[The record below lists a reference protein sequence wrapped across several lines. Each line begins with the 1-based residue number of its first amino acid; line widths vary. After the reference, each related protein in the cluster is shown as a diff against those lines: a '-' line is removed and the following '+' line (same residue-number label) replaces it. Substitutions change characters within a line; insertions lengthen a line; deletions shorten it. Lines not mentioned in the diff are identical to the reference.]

1 LPADA
6 VLDWMEENLPP
17 LDGSAI
23 LEPAPP
29 REEPLRQHTTPPR
42 TQALSDNSKTFLQRR
57 KNLSLRRKNL
67 SLGRKTAKKPAKA
80 AAAAAPA
87 EPTAKCYELSNT
99 LMSLVDVLGSVEGGE
114 ALTELTRTSTGAAA
128 EGEDIYD
135 MIDAEVHTR
144 GLDRSRDHSEEHSTG
159 SRVYD
164 PGLWI
169 INIQD

>member
-1 LPADA
+1 
-6 VLDWMEENLPP
+6 MEENLPP

-57 KNLSLRRKNL
+57 KNLSLRRK
-67 SLGRKTAKKPAKA
+67 TAKKPAKA
-80 AAAAAPA
+80 AAGAAPA

-144 GLDRSRDHSEEHSTG
+144 GLDRSRDHS
-159 SRVYD
+159 
-164 PGLWI
+164 
-169 INIQD
+169 

>member
-1 LPADA
+1 
-6 VLDWMEENLPP
+6 MEENLPP

-57 KNLSLRRKNL
+57 KNLSLRRK
-67 SLGRKTAKKPAKA
+67 TAKKPATA
-80 AAAAAPA
+80 AAAAVPA

>member
-1 LPADA
+1 MPADA

-57 KNLSLRRKNL
+57 KNLSLK
-67 SLGRKTAKKPAKA
+67 RKTAKKPAKA
-80 AAAAAPA
+80 AAEAAPA

-144 GLDRSRDHSEEHSTG
+144 GLDRSRDHSEEHSTR